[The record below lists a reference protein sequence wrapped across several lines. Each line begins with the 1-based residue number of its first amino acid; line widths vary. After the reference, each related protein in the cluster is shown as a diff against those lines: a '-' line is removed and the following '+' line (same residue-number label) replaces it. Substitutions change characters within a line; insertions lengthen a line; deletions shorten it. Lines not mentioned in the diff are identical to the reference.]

1 MNVTVIGVAGG
12 TGSGKSTLIKIISG
26 AQPPDEGDLIVAG
39 RRYHALKPLESLA
52 AGIETVYQDL
62 SLIPNLSV
70 AENVA
75 LTEQLVATDG
85 RLLRQFD
92 RAILKQTAT
101 HALEAVG
108 LPSDAEFQ
116 GTPVELLP
124 IATRQLVAIARAISE
139 FTPVY
144 MCANQVDYAN
154 CKAVFEN
161 DENVTVIEM
170 TTDDAWFRD
179 TAATYVIN
187 GKGEKRANHWHF
199 NAYGGLVDGLYFP
212 WDKDEQIAL
221 KMAELSGC
229 RRYRPDDMI
238 LEGGSITVDGE
249 GTVVVTDQCL
259 LSPGRTCS
267 AVLEEEEDPES
278 IWPKFHKKFEPWSE
292 ELRAYMNEHLKDYL
306 GVEKVIWVKEGIDPE
321 ETNGHID
328 DVATF
333 IAPGVMACIWTDDPE
348 YPFYEQCHAV
358 YETLSN
364 AVDAKG
370 RKMKVYKLCMP
381 VNPLFMDQASCDTID
396 ADENA
401 EPRVADEPLI
411 ASYMNY
417 LVTNHGV
424 IVPQYG
430 DENDQLAVDTL
441 QKIYDEVW
449 GEGVYKCVGV
459 QSEQVVFGGGNIHC
473 ITQQEPSA

>member
-1 MNVTVIGVAGG
+1 MAKRIIG
-12 TGSGKSTLIKIISG
+12 STPKADGYRMPAEFEPQDGVWMLWPERNDNWRSG
-26 AQPPDEGDLIVAG
+26 AKPAQETFCQVA
-39 RRYHALKPLESLA
+39 R
-52 AGIETVYQDL
+52 
-62 SLIPNLSV
+62 
-70 AENVA
+70 
-75 LTEQLVATDG
+75 
-85 RLLRQFD
+85 
-92 RAILKQTAT
+92 
-101 HALEAVG
+101 
-108 LPSDAEFQ
+108 
-116 GTPVELLP
+116 
-124 IATRQLVAIARAISE
+124 AIARFE
-139 FTPVY
+139 KVT
-144 MCANQVDYAN
+144 MCVSAGQYQNARARLPEEIRVVEVSSN
-154 CKAVFEN
+154 
-161 DENVTVIEM
+161 
-170 TTDDAWFRD
+170 DAWVRD
-179 TAATYVIN
+179 CGPTFLVN
-187 GKGEKRANHWHF
+187 RQGGLRAVDWTF
-199 NAYGGLVDGLYFP
+199 NAWGGLYDGLYFP

-249 GTVVVTDQCL
+249 GTLVVTDQCL

-278 IWPKFHKKFEPWSE
+278 IWPKFKKKFEPWSE
-292 ELRAYMNEHLKDYL
+292 ELREYMNEHLKDYL

-348 YPFYEQCHAV
+348 YPFYDQCHAA

-401 EPRVADEPLI
+401 EPRVPDEPLI

>member
-1 MNVTVIGVAGG
+1 MRTI
-12 TGSGKSTLIKIISG
+12 TESESTPK
-26 AQPPDEGDLIVAG
+26 A
-39 RRYHALKPLESLA
+39 
-52 AGIETVYQDL
+52 
-62 SLIPNLSV
+62 
-70 AENVA
+70 
-75 LTEQLVATDG
+75 DG
-85 RLLRQFD
+85 FFM
-92 RAILKQTAT
+92 
-101 HALEAVG
+101 
-108 LPSDAEFQ
+108 PAEFAPQ
-116 GTPVELLP
+116 DRVWMAGPHRTDTWAHGAKP
-124 IATRQLVAIARAISE
+124 AQKQYAAIARAISE

-249 GTVVVTDQCL
+249 GTLVVTDQCL

-292 ELRAYMNEHLKDYL
+292 ELRAYMDEHLKDYL

-348 YPFYEQCHAV
+348 YPFYEQCHAA

-401 EPRVADEPLI
+401 EPRVPRRAADRVLHELPG
-411 ASYMNY
+411 
-417 LVTNHGV
+417 HQ
-424 IVPQYG
+424 PRRHRP
-430 DENDQLAVDTL
+430 AVRRRERPAGRRHAPEDL
-441 QKIYDEVW
+441 
-449 GEGVYKCVGV
+449 
-459 QSEQVVFGGGNIHC
+459 
-473 ITQQEPSA
+473 